1 MSNIGVLCIEVD
13 GSQQHWPKCGKFLLD
28 QGHFKVKLFS
38 EWLESLLIK
47 EIQMLFMS
55 YFTIK
60 TVDIVL

>member
-1 MSNIGVLCIEVD
+1 MDPNNID
-13 GSQQHWPKCGKFLLD
+13 PNAAKFLLD

-47 EIQMLFMS
+47 EIPMLFMS
-55 YFTIK
+55 YITIK